1 MGSWFLVSKPPRDW
15 SNIILW
21 NFQGWSFVFS
31 EISRGKVKKERKI
44 PGVFQKKVC
53 PQPSCFF
60 FWNSPVQ
67 VGSVAHDQKCSC
79 KWNLSFFKAV
89 SPNRLPSYLGSL
101 VHIISSLFSHF
112 RSWDY
117 PENFGIY
124 SQLDRKSKTWFF
136 TFLNVYVSWTEQ
148 GKILISQLSLQ
159 KYRFFADQNGP
170 NGDPMKMNIGNF
182 QIQKRGS

>member
-1 MGSWFLVSKPPRDW
+1 M
-15 SNIILW
+15 
-21 NFQGWSFVFS
+21 FS
-31 EISRGKVKKERKI
+31 LKFPGEIKKERKI
-44 PGVFQKKVC
+44 PGVFSKNKVS

-60 FWNSPVQ
+60 FWNSPAQ
-67 VGSVAHDQKCSC
+67 VGSVPHDQKFSC

-124 SQLDRKSKTWFF
+124 SQHDRKSKTWFF
-136 TFLNVYVSWTEQ
+136 TFLSVYVSWTEQ
-148 GKILISQLSLQ
+148 DKILISQLSFQ
-159 KYRFFADQNGP
+159 KYRFFCRPEWTKWGP
-170 NGDPMKMNIGNF
+170 HENEYWQFSNAKTRFLN
-182 QIQKRGS
+182 S